1 MDHMNITH
9 MEIEKKRMTVHGR
22 TFKECL
28 KYLKE
33 RIKKVHK
40 ASQDMVSVL
49 SNMSVAMCHAFILD
63 EKKCLH

>member
-1 MDHMNITH
+1 
-9 MEIEKKRMTVHGR
+9 MEIEEKRMIVHGH

-33 RIKKVHK
+33 RDKKVHE
-40 ASQDMVSVL
+40 ASQNMVSVL

-63 EKKCLH
+63 GKNCLH